1 MKNKSQDLF
10 WSFVTKIINYHVIF
24 YSHQKLR
31 AGTSL
36 EVTPLEKKILLCYA
50 FSLKDSRKEWALVL
64 LRHQSETSRKEAK
77 GIEGERKSYGSHN

>member
-10 WSFVTKIINYHVIF
+10 WSFVAKIINYHVIF
-24 YSHQKLR
+24 YRNQKLK

-50 FSLKDSRKEWALVL
+50 FSLKDSYKEWALVL
-64 LRHQSETSRKEAK
+64 LRHQSEISRKEAK
-77 GIEGERKSYGSHN
+77 EIEGERKSYGSHN